1 MEKNNVIN
9 FDGLVRLIK
18 QTPDMN
24 FISFA
29 TTPWHIIGIEA
40 ALLWMQERGEKPD
53 GLCLVVPHYRS
64 GIVCDENTYK
74 NEFSKKFLFIS
85 DKKRPYPFIKNR
97 YLLMKFAY
105 RDVSKKKKDENFY
118 LAACYFN
125 IDLGMCIY
133 NLLRR
138 RHIVHLI
145 TDEGVG
151 TYLGTLEIECPRDTF
166 RFSSVLKNPR
176 YLSKW
181 QHYRI
186 WRYID
191 KHHEVKDLRLFFQ
204 DDDGSVRVNEE
215 IAPFFK
221 KAIEN
226 EASKTSNRL
235 KETDLSD
242 KVLLCTTAWIRDK
255 IFDDEDYRVLRAVCD
270 DLHRKGYEIFLK
282 PHPRDNFFVDHAAEL
297 HAKVFDV
304 PCSLEVLCAVNP
316 PKAIVGYS
324 STALVTA
331 NLFWNIPA
339 FCLCGMLD
347 QSKLDILYQ
356 KESLNFSSVFKR
368 YLILPQSLDDIN
380 I

>member
-1 MEKNNVIN
+1 MEKNNIIDLNGLEKLVKQNPDIN
-9 FDGLVRLIK
+9 FV
-18 QTPDMN
+18 
-24 FISFA
+24 SFA
-29 TTPWHIIGIEA
+29 VTPWHITGIEA
-40 ALLWMQERGEKPD
+40 ALLWMQERGEKPN
-53 GLCLVVPHYRS
+53 GVCLVTPHYRS
-64 GIVCDENTYK
+64 GIVCDVNTYK
-74 NEFSKKFLFIS
+74 NGFSKKFLFIS
-85 DKKRPYPFIKNR
+85 DKKRPYSWIKNR

-105 RDVSKKKKDENFY
+105 RDVSKKKKDENLY
-118 LAACYFN
+118 LIAPSYN
-125 IDLGMCIY
+125 IDIGMY
-133 NLLRR
+133 LYRLLRH
-138 RHIVHLI
+138 RHVVHLI
-145 TDEGVG
+145 TEEGVG
-151 TYLGTLEIECPRDTF
+151 TYLGTLKIEVPPPTF
-166 RFSSVLKNPR
+166 GLSSTIKNPR
-176 YLSKW
+176 NLSKW

-186 WRYID
+186 KKYID
-191 KHHEVKDLRLFFQ
+191 KHHEIKDLRLFFQ

-242 KVLLCTTAWIRDK
+242 KVLLCTGAWIRDK
-255 IFDDEDYRVLRAVCD
+255 VFDDEDYRVLRAVCD
-270 DLHRKGYEIFLK
+270 DLHRRGYEIFLK
-282 PHPRDNFFVDHAAEL
+282 LHPRDNFFVDHAAEL
-297 HAKVFDV
+297 HARVFDV